1 MERYAMFLDW
11 KDQHCEMT
19 LLLKAIYRFNSIP
32 IKLPEAF
39 FTELE
44 QKILQFVQ
52 KHKRTKIAKT
62 ILRNKSNVGVIT
74 FPDFKLQSSKHY
86 GTDTKTHI
94 DKERHIDQ
102 QNRIEI
108 PEMNPHLY
116 GQLNYDKP
124 GKNI

>member
-1 MERYAMFLDW
+1 
-11 KDQHCEMT
+11 MT
-19 LLLKAIYRFNSIP
+19 TQPKIICRFSAVLFKIP
-32 IKLPEAF
+32 IAF

-44 QKILQFVQ
+44 RIILKFVW